1 MINLTLTCD
10 SLTGFQFKALSSKF
24 VHNQFPLLPRQGRG
38 SDTKADSVRQ
48 EFWNRKK
55 GVGGWAWSYN
65 GKVLNFL
72 RPCQF
77 NYIQFYF

>member
-48 EFWNRKK
+48 EF
-55 GVGGWAWSYN
+55 
-65 GKVLNFL
+65 
-72 RPCQF
+72 
-77 NYIQFYF
+77 